1 MAITYSEGGK
11 KRVRKGDKRAIAMGK
26 TVKQQAKTDVL
37 NMVKT
42 LTKRGKHVEAQALFK
57 EAFK

>member
-1 MAITYSEGGK
+1 MAITYSEDGSVK
-11 KRVRKGDKRAIAMGK
+11 KRKGDKKAIAMGK

-42 LTKRGKHVEAQALFK
+42 LTKRGKHIEAQALFR